1 MLVCRAALLATE
13 LELPDDVDE
22 NAGIC
27 RLCSLPYMDAG
38 LLKRFC
44 CEIKVEGGG
53 DANASAA
60 VRLVPVD
67 VRFSSDTGMLFD
79 ADVGEEG

>member
-1 MLVCRAALLATE
+1 
-13 LELPDDVDE
+13 
-22 NAGIC
+22 
-27 RLCSLPYMDAG
+27 MDAG